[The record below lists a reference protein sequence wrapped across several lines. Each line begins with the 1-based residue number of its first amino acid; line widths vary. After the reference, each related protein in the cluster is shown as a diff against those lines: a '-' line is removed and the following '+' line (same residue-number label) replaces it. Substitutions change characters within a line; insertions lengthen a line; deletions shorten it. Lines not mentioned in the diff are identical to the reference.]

1 MPLPIPPN
9 VANNPQPICI
19 IPHKNVL
26 SVTCGLPRHL
36 ISYPG
41 YPSLP
46 VCRGRSGCVYGLSSS
61 TGRYCFASG
70 EELAVNRTIPI
81 NLIVAT
87 YAIGHGVLRPKC
99 AVELTTA

>member
-46 VCRGRSGCVYGLSSS
+46 VCRGRSGCVYGLSFQQVAFVSPQGKSWRS
-61 TGRYCFASG
+61 TGQSS
-70 EELAVNRTIPI
+70 
-81 NLIVAT
+81 
-87 YAIGHGVLRPKC
+87 
-99 AVELTTA
+99 